1 MRSSANGTFSAS
13 PPPDGSPSDTARP
26 DTSRADAR
34 GWVAAGSDSARAE
47 SARDLP
53 HLLRDGPFHL
63 ALRAALTARGLPLHR
78 VQHRL
83 AARGIKLGVT
93 SLSYWQQ
100 GARRPGRPESLKA
113 VRALEQILELP
124 EGALLRLLA
133 APDPAAPGT
142 TRPPARSYRALFS
155 MGAAVEALLAG
166 MELPADGGLHT
177 VGHHERVRIGPAGE
191 LLGRESQH
199 VVRAHRDG
207 VDRYIAVHHGDPG
220 CDPERIRVR
229 ADENCRTGRIRR
241 HPEAELVVAELL
253 FDARLRAGDTYVFGY
268 GFEDGTAG
276 RSTEYVRGFSYT
288 GGQYVLQVRFD
299 EAALPVRCRRFT
311 RSGPDAPRGRLADLN
326 PSGPHRAVHLVESGV
341 RRGIVGIGWD
351 WE

>member
-1 MRSSANGTFSAS
+1 MRSSAYSAQ
-13 PPPDGSPSDTARP
+13 
-26 DTSRADAR
+26 
-34 GWVAAGSDSARAE
+34 E
-47 SARDLP
+47 LP
-53 HLLRDGPFHL
+53 QLLRAGPFHV

-83 AARGIKLGVT
+83 AARGIKVGVT

-100 GARRPGRPESLKA
+100 GARRPRRPESLKA

-124 EGALLRLLA
+124 AGTLLRLLA
-133 APDPAAPGT
+133 APEGGGPET
-142 TRPPARSYRALFS
+142 VRPPSRSYRALIS
-155 MGAAVEALLAG
+155 VGAAVEELLAD

-177 VGHHERVRIGPAGE
+177 VGHHERVRIGAAGE

-207 VDRYIAVHHGDPG
+207 VDRYLAVHHGDPG
-220 CDPERIRVR
+220 CDPARVRVR
-229 ADENCRTGRIRR
+229 AHENCRTGRVRWHR
-241 HPEAELVVAELL
+241 EAAVLVAELL

-268 GFEDGTAG
+268 GFEDGTGG

-299 EAALPVRCRRFT
+299 EAALPVRCRRFS
-311 RSGPDAPRGRLADLN
+311 RSGPCAPRSGLADLT
-326 PSGPHRAVHLVESGV
+326 PSGRHRAVHLVEPGV
-341 RRGIVGIGWD
+341 RRGILGIGWD
-351 WE
+351 WD